1 VAAWDIFLSESA
13 QVERNVSGAELR
25 RGVESGRFQPD
36 DQIRPA
42 GSTLPWTPLRRV
54 PALSWPSQ
62 RPDEAPAPP
71 PRPPSQA
78 EIQAEEAAF
87 EAEVEAEVL
96 AESQHALEAGPGGDE
111 AEATPEGRPP
121 SIFDDEADSDPAAG
135 SALALPV
142 EPPEEDRPFHL
153 ESVTPHRMIP
163 PAPLAS
169 PDPNVEQPR
178 LDLEAE
184 AMGAEHEAVEDD
196 DEAGFGGGGELEEEE
211 DIDLAA
217 MVDIAMQLIMF
228 FLITSTTVYF
238 RSLEIPTPDP
248 EKQKSA
254 TQASARSLQELEDT
268 NILVEV
274 DGRGQFTVDHEP
286 IVAEALIPKLR
297 AARDNT
303 GRTAVLLMVDAAAK
317 HRTAVRVIEAAS
329 EIGLATRIG
338 RTGGGGGPGG

>member
-1 VAAWDIFLSESA
+1 VAAWDIFLSETA
-13 QVERNVSGAELR
+13 QVERNVTGAELR

-42 GSTLPWTPLRRV
+42 GSTAPWTPLRRV
-54 PALSWPSQ
+54 PALVWPSD
-62 RPDEAPAPP
+62 RPAPP
-71 PRPPSQA
+71 ADEGRSAPDARPEPEPETDSDT
-78 EIQAEEAAF
+78 
-87 EAEVEAEVL
+87 
-96 AESQHALEAGPGGDE
+96 GPE
-111 AEATPEGRPP
+111 PEPEPEPEPAVAEAVGERPP
-121 SIFDDEADSDPAAG
+121 SIFDDEDEDDSDPSED

-142 EPPEEDRPFHL
+142 EAPEEEDKPFRL
-153 ESVTPHRMIP
+153 ESVTPSRMIP

-169 PDPNVEQPR
+169 PDPTVEQPR

-196 DEAGFGGGGELEEEE
+196 DEAGFGGGELEEEE

-228 FLITSTTVYF
+228 FLITSATVYF

-268 NILVEV
+268 NILVEI
-274 DGRGQFTVDHEP
+274 DGRGQLTVDHEP

-297 AARDNT
+297 AARDAT
-303 GRTAVLLMVDAAAK
+303 GRTAVLLMADGAAK
-317 HRTAVRVIEAAS
+317 HRIAVRVLEAAN
-329 EIGLATRIG
+329 EIGLAPRIG
-338 RTGGGGGPGG
+338 RTGGGGSPGG